1 MDIRNEVKS
10 YIVREGMTMTA
21 LLEKL
26 AEQSGW
32 SAGVPDLSGKL
43 RRGSLS
49 DQEAVELARAPGDEI
64 MWKKQAGGR

>member
-26 AEQSGW
+26 ADLNCSGVITNFPGICRAW
-32 SAGVPDLSGKL
+32 
-43 RRGSLS
+43 RG
-49 DQEAVELARAPGDEI
+49 
-64 MWKKQAGGR
+64 

>member
-1 MDIRNEVKS
+1 
-10 YIVREGMTMTA
+10 MTA
-21 LLEKL
+21 LMEKL

-64 MWKKQAGGR
+64 VWKKQAGGR